1 VVKLVRVCGGC
12 SGTERRRRTWSAAI
26 SPGEVLTTCDP
37 GISEC
42 GNAARVDSV
51 QYVDEFIVDASQ
63 RGELKHL
70 SNPRNRKSHRC
81 PQ

>member
-12 SGTERRRRTWSAAI
+12 SGAERRRRTWSAAI

-51 QYVDEFIVDASQ
+51 
-63 RGELKHL
+63 
-70 SNPRNRKSHRC
+70 
-81 PQ
+81 